1 MDIFKQFLDEAKFV
15 GEIGLD
21 FGDKYIEH
29 KDKQIDVFTKI
40 CEMLKNS
47 KGKTISIHA
56 VKSATEV
63 MDIIEK
69 SGIAKDN
76 IIIMH
81 WFSGSSD
88 ELKRAIDSGYYFSVG
103 PRMLATNKG
112 HEYIRQ
118 IPEERMFME
127 TDLP

>member
-1 MDIFKQFLDEAKFV
+1 M
-15 GEIGLD
+15 
-21 FGDKYIEH
+21 
-29 KDKQIDVFTKI
+29 
-40 CEMLKNS
+40 
-47 KGKTISIHA
+47 ISIHA

-76 IIIMH
+76 TIILH

-88 ELKRAIDSGYYFSVG
+88 ELKRALDAGYYFSVG
-103 PRMLATNKG
+103 PKMLSTNKG

-118 IPEERMFME
+118 IPEGRMFIE
-127 TDLP
+127 TDLPWDGEEVSAEDHCNLLNDFAMQLREVKSY

>member
-1 MDIFKQFLDEAKFV
+1 M
-15 GEIGLD
+15 GEVGLD
-21 FGDKYIEH
+21 FADKHIES
-29 KDKQIDVFTKI
+29 KDKQIEVFTKI
-40 CEMLKNS
+40 CKMLKEA
-47 KGKTISIHA
+47 KGKVISIHA

-69 SGIAKDN
+69 NAIAKDN
-76 IIIMH
+76 TIIMH

-88 ELKRAIDSGYYFSVG
+88 ELRRAIDSGYYFSVG
-103 PRMLATNKG
+103 PKMLATNKG

-118 IPEERMFME
+118 IPEERMFIE